1 MASDTTPTT
10 SIDDPD
16 VIATTIRDAAEHN
29 AKTLREQQV
38 PIAVEPPTV
47 FRP

>member
-1 MASDTTPTT
+1 MTSDKTATT
-10 SIDDPD
+10 SMDDPD
-16 VIATTIRDAAEHN
+16 AIATTIREAAERN
-29 AKTLREQQV
+29 AKALREQQV

>member
-1 MASDTTPTT
+1 VASDKSATT

-16 VIATTIRDAAEHN
+16 AIATTIREAAERN
-29 AKTLREQQV
+29 TTALREQKV
-38 PIAVEPPTV
+38 PIAIEPPTV

>member
-1 MASDTTPTT
+1 VTSETPPTT

-16 VIATTIRDAAEHN
+16 VIATTIREAAE
-29 AKTLREQQV
+29 ASRKTIREQQV